1 MRRIFLAGLIFLL
14 TQCGPAAKSRQ
25 SLSSIPAEFIGKF
38 KDDYGISYSISNDK
52 WIQHPNAVYHLIS
65 YNSRGKYFIAKND
78 DKNPSEAGL
87 YSRIDIMEF
96 QNMEP
101 FRWGFCLTAYKAKTV
116 EEAIATAAADR
127 NDPKKGC
134 GGYPFSRMKRD

>member
-1 MRRIFLAGLIFLL
+1 MKRIFLIGLLFVL
-14 TQCGPAAKSRQ
+14 TQCGPAAKNRQ
-25 SLSSIPAEFIGKF
+25 TLSSVPAAFIGNF

-52 WIQHPNAVYHLIS
+52 WVQHPNAVYHLIS
-65 YNSRGKYFIAKND
+65 YNSAEKYFIAKND

-87 YSRIDIMEF
+87 YSRIDVMEF

-127 NDPKKGC
+127 SNPKKGC